1 MIGGKKFTVLG
12 YKKYV
17 YEDQSTHQKSVTNKV
32 FISVNLDDTSG
43 KDVLG
48 KEVGIIYA
56 SDDIYNYIAEFDAGS
71 EFTGVITRKKGQI
84 MEIGC
89 IFDD

>member
-1 MIGGKKFTVLG
+1 MVGGKKFTVLG
-12 YKKYV
+12 YKKSV
-17 YEDQSTHQKSVTNKV
+17 YEDQSTHQKTVTNKV
-32 FISVNLDDTSG
+32 FISVKLDDTSG

-48 KEVGIIYA
+48 VEVGVVYA
-56 SDDIYNYIAEFDAGS
+56 PDEIYNYIADYDPGA
-71 EFTGVITRKKGQI
+71 EFTGVVTRKKGQI